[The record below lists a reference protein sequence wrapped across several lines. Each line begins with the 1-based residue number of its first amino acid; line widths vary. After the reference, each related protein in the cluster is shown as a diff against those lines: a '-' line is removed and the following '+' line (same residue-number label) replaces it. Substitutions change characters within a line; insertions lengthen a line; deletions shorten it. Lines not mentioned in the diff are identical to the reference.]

1 MNKFNG
7 KERTITQPIRIREG
21 SSGGGGM
28 MLCVESLLGSAL
40 RNQLFSSFEISRIGM
55 CTLELYEV
63 GKTAQVVGHIYR
75 EW

>member
-1 MNKFNG
+1 
-7 KERTITQPIRIREG
+7 
-21 SSGGGGM
+21 

-40 RNQLFSSFEISRIGM
+40 RNHLFSSFEISRIGM